1 MNTTSNNAAYSPS
14 SDDSSR
20 GKSLAPAFV
29 AAPLPTSASLR
40 APAGKRYQSHLRKH
54 TLTQTGGLLKGAI
67 DENGQLKGAALMV
80 GIKLDL
86 EAEVHLTAR
95 VRGDITI
102 GLY

>member
-1 MNTTSNNAAYSPS
+1 MSATATFNPTTNAAYSPG

-20 GKSLAPAFV
+20 GKSLAPAFNP
-29 AAPLPTSASLR
+29 APLPTSSTLR
-40 APAGKRYQSHLRKH
+40 APA
-54 TLTQTGGLLKGAI
+54 GGLLKGAT
-67 DENGQLKGAALMV
+67 DENGQLKAAALMV